1 MLGDTLELKIILAK
15 NIKYYRYKKKF
26 TQEHLAEC
34 LGVSANYIGRLER
47 GQHNPA
53 LDVKD
58 KIATILEVQPFELF
72 VERKDYKN
80 LPSRVNLINPKK

>member
-1 MLGDTLELKIILAK
+1 MELKIILAK
-15 NIKYYRYKKKF
+15 NVKYYRYKKKF

-47 GQHNPA
+47 GQHNPS
-53 LDVKD
+53 LDKID